1 MKILHIIND
10 LSNNGGAQRFLV
22 DLVVK
27 HKPHYEVK
35 ILVLNKDND
44 FETQLNENG
53 VSFYYWPSLS
63 IKEKWRLLRWPN
75 LIHSHL
81 FPSIYV
87 ALLAIGK
94 KRVQTEH
101 NTTNRRRDYPA
112 LKFMEY
118 LMYQKHQKTICIT
131 NKVREE
137 LVRFLPRYKDRYDVI
152 YNGVDLNRFSR
163 TAKSYSRI
171 QPDSPINIGM
181 AGRLHGYKDHPTLI
195 KAIAKLPE
203 HYHLHL
209 AGDGD
214 KKQQL
219 QDLAQQLNCAHR
231 VHWHGVISD
240 VPTFLSNLDVY
251 VQSSIIEG
259 FGLAAVE
266 AMAEGLPVLGSNV
279 PGLDE
284 VIGND
289 SYLFELGNE
298 QELADKIEIICSSQA
313 HYEMA
318 TQFFVER
325 CKSFTLEQF
334 RESYYKAYD
343 ELYASK

>member
-27 HKPHYEVK
+27 HNPDYEIK

-44 FETQLNENG
+44 FEELLKENG
-53 VSFYYWPSLS
+53 IKFYYWPSLS
-63 IKEKWRLLRWPN
+63 LKEKWHMLRWPD

-81 FPSIYV
+81 FPSIYI

-94 KRVQTEH
+94 KRIQTEH

-112 LKFMEY
+112 FKFMEY
-118 LMYQKHQKTICIT
+118 LMYQRHEKTICIT

-137 LVRFLPRYKDRYDVI
+137 LIRFLPRYKDRYEVI

-163 TAKSYSRI
+163 KAKLYKRTKPST
-171 QPDSPINIGM
+171 PINIGM

-195 KAIAKLPE
+195 RAIAKLPE

-214 KKQQL
+214 KKQEL
-219 QDLAQQLNCAHR
+219 QTLAAQLNCDHR
-231 VHWHGVISD
+231 VHWYGVISD

-266 AMAEGLPVLGSNV
+266 AMAEGLPVLGSDV

-284 VIGND
+284 VIGNN

-298 QELADKIEIICSSQA
+298 QELVDKIEYICSNQS

-318 TQFFVER
+318 TSYFVDR
-325 CKSFTLEQF
+325 CKFFTLEQF
-334 RESYYKAYD
+334 RDNYYKAYD

>member
-27 HKPHYEVK
+27 HKPYYKIK
-35 ILVLNKDND
+35 ILVLNQDND
-44 FETQLNENG
+44 FEALLKENG
-53 VSFYYWPSLS
+53 VNFFYWPSLS
-63 IKEKWRLLRWPN
+63 LKEKWHILRWPD

-81 FPSIYV
+81 FPSIYI

-118 LMYQKHQKTICIT
+118 LMYQRHEKTICIT
-131 NKVREE
+131 NKVKEE
-137 LVRFLPRYKDRYDVI
+137 LIRFLPRYKERYDVI

-163 TAKSYSRI
+163 KAKLYKSSRLG
-171 QPDSPINIGM
+171 SPINIGM
-181 AGRLHGYKDHPTLI
+181 AGRLHGYKDHPTLLR
-195 KAIAKLPE
+195 AIARLPE

-214 KKQQL
+214 KKQEL
-219 QDLAQQLNCAHR
+219 QTLAAQLNCDHR

-266 AMAEGLPVLGSNV
+266 AMAEGLPVLGSDV

-289 SYLFELGNE
+289 SYLFELGNT
-298 QELADKIEIICSSQA
+298 QELADKIELICNNQS

-318 TQFFVER
+318 TRYFVER

-334 RESYYKAYD
+334 RDSYYKTYD

>member
-10 LSNNGGAQRFLV
+10 LSNNGGAQRFLI

-27 HKPHYEVK
+27 HKPCYEVK
-35 ILVLNKDND
+35 ILILKKDND
-44 FETQLNENG
+44 FETLLSDNG
-53 VSFYYWPSLS
+53 VSFEYWPTLS
-63 IKEKWRLLRWPN
+63 INQKWRLFQWPD

-81 FPSIYV
+81 FPSVYI

-118 LMYQKHQKTICIT
+118 LMYQKHEKTVCIT
-131 NKVREE
+131 NKVKDE
-137 LVRFLPRYKDRYDVI
+137 LIKFLPRYQERYEVI

-163 TAKSYSRI
+163 KAKQYWGMKPNG
-171 QPDSPINIGM
+171 QINIGM

-195 KAIAKLPE
+195 RAIAQLPE
-203 HYHLHL
+203 CYQLHL

-214 KKQQL
+214 KKTEL
-219 QDLAQQLNCAHR
+219 QALTEKLNCAHR
-231 VHWHGVISD
+231 VHWHGIISD
-240 VPTFLSNLDVY
+240 VPIFLSNLDVY

-266 AMAEGLPVLGSNV
+266 AMAEGLPVLGSDV

-284 VIGND
+284 VIGD
-289 SYLFELGNE
+289 THYLFEPGNDK
-298 QELADKIEIICSSQA
+298 ELVNKIEYICSSKNRYELA
-313 HYEMA
+313 SHY
-318 TQFFVER
+318 FVER

-334 RESYYKAYD
+334 RASYYKTYD

>member
-35 ILVLNKDND
+35 ILVLHNDND
-44 FETQLNENG
+44 FEGVLKENG
-53 VSFYYWPSLS
+53 VSCYYWSSLS
-63 IKEKWRLLRWPN
+63 LKEKWNILRWPD

-112 LKFMEY
+112 FKFMEY
-118 LMYQKHQKTICIT
+118 LMYQRHERTICIT
-131 NKVREE
+131 NKVKEE
-137 LVRFLPRYKDRYDVI
+137 LVKFLPRYKDRYDVI

-163 TAKSYSRI
+163 EAKSYS
-171 QPDSPINIGM
+171 QVQQDGPINIGM

-195 KAIAKLPE
+195 RAIANLPE
-203 HYHLHL
+203 KYHLHL

-214 KKQQL
+214 KKEELQALAVQL
-219 QDLAQQLNCAHR
+219 QCDHR

-240 VPTFLSNLDVY
+240 VPTFLSKLDVY

-266 AMAEGLPVLGSNV
+266 AMAEGLPVFGSNV

-289 SYLFELGNE
+289 TYLFELGNE
-298 QELADKIEIICSSQA
+298 KQLANKIELICGDAA
-313 HYEMA
+313 HYELA
-318 TQFFVER
+318 TSYFVER
-325 CKSFTLEQF
+325 CHSFTLEQF